1 MFALKYEIYARPLV
15 LLCYEESMDGRHCG
29 QFQLFFVEE
38 MPPWPFAWPSAG
50 VAIAGRMALNY
61 VVSQRGLFLPFCLS
75 WLLLPSLSHEIKRC
89 QSLCSM
95 KSRKPISSTIT
106 NRTNITMVKSLQRSL
121 EAKLASIEGMCNR
134 FLELSHFSASHLS
147 SSNSCSSLSDPVYS
161 DGEDDQN
168 EDSETELISAKI
180 NKKGTKRNKRKKDSD
195 KNDTSD
201 EPSSVIYLGHLPV
214 GFEEREI
221 TVFLNQFG
229 NVMRCRVS
237 RSKKTGR
244 SRGYA
249 FVEFVDH
256 DVAKV
261 VAETMSGYFLLEK
274 RLVCHILPQD
284 QVHELMFAKAKRI
297 ATKADIHKKARLEV
311 NKQRSTDALKGITA
325 KLVKREEMK
334 RKKLASLGIDYDFPG
349 YAAGAGVKSV
359 DDAEPASKRRRT
371 TSSDD
376 IEEEVASEK
385 KAPKSSKKKKK
396 KSKVESEK
404 ENVTNTPKK
413 GKDKPTEPLEE
424 AEEAPTTTSR
434 RSTRSKKAKKTP
446 KK

>member
-1 MFALKYEIYARPLV
+1 
-15 LLCYEESMDGRHCG
+15 
-29 QFQLFFVEE
+29 
-38 MPPWPFAWPSAG
+38 
-50 VAIAGRMALNY
+50 
-61 VVSQRGLFLPFCLS
+61 
-75 WLLLPSLSHEIKRC
+75 
-89 QSLCSM
+89 
-95 KSRKPISSTIT
+95 
-106 NRTNITMVKSLQRSL
+106 MVKSLQRSL
-121 EAKLASIEGMCNR
+121 EAKLASIE
-134 FLELSHFSASHLS
+134 
-147 SSNSCSSLSDPVYS
+147 DPVYS
-161 DGEDDQN
+161 DGEDAQN

-180 NKKGTKRNKRKKDSD
+180 NKKSTKRNKRKKDND

-349 YAAGAGVKSV
+349 YAAGAGEKPA
-359 DDAEPASKRRRT
+359 DDAEPSSKRRKT

-376 IEEEVASEK
+376 NEEEVASDK

-396 KSKVESEK
+396 KSNDAKVESEK

>member
-1 MFALKYEIYARPLV
+1 
-15 LLCYEESMDGRHCG
+15 
-29 QFQLFFVEE
+29 
-38 MPPWPFAWPSAG
+38 
-50 VAIAGRMALNY
+50 
-61 VVSQRGLFLPFCLS
+61 
-75 WLLLPSLSHEIKRC
+75 
-89 QSLCSM
+89 
-95 KSRKPISSTIT
+95 
-106 NRTNITMVKSLQRSL
+106 MVKSLQRSL
-121 EAKLASIEGMCNR
+121 EAKLASIE
-134 FLELSHFSASHLS
+134 
-147 SSNSCSSLSDPVYS
+147 DPVFS
-161 DGEDDQN
+161 DGENGQN
-168 EDSETELISAKI
+168 EDSETELISAKV
-180 NKKGTKRNKRKKDSD
+180 NKKNSKRNKRKKASD
-195 KNDTSD
+195 KNEASE

-284 QVHELMFAKAKRI
+284 QVHELMFTKAKSI

-334 RKKLASLGIDYDFPG
+334 RKKLAALGIDYDFPG
-349 YAAGAGVKSV
+349 YAAGVTST
-359 DDAEPASKRRRT
+359 DDAEPSSKRRRT
-371 TSSDD
+371 KSSD
-376 IEEEVASEK
+376 ETEKEMASEK

-396 KSKVESEK
+396 TEDAKVESEK
-404 ENVTNTPKK
+404 ENVTNKPKSK
-413 GKDKPTEPLEE
+413 GKPKALE
-424 AEEAPTTTSR
+424 AEESTTTTK
-434 RSTRSKKAKKTP
+434 RSAKSKKAKKTP

>member
-1 MFALKYEIYARPLV
+1 MLTYFASSF
-15 LLCYEESMDGRHCG
+15 LLSSDS
-29 QFQLFFVEE
+29 LFF
-38 MPPWPFAWPSAG
+38 
-50 VAIAGRMALNY
+50 L
-61 VVSQRGLFLPFCLS
+61 
-75 WLLLPSLSHEIKRC
+75 
-89 QSLCSM
+89 
-95 KSRKPISSTIT
+95 
-106 NRTNITMVKSLQRSL
+106 
-121 EAKLASIEGMCNR
+121 
-134 FLELSHFSASHLS
+134 
-147 SSNSCSSLSDPVYS
+147 DPVYS

-168 EDSETELISAKI
+168 EDNETELISSKS
-180 NKKGTKRNKRKKDSD
+180 NKKGVKRTNKRKNSND
-195 KNDTSD
+195 KINNSSD

-229 NVMRCRVS
+229 NVIRCRVS

-334 RKKLASLGIDYDFPG
+334 RKKLAALGIDYDFPG
-349 YAAGAGVKSV
+349 YAAGVGAKSA
-359 DDAEPASKRRRT
+359 DDAGPSSKRRRT
-371 TSSDD
+371 TSADD
-376 IEEEVASEK
+376 NDEEVASEK

-396 KSKVESEK
+396 AKVESEK
-404 ENVTNTPKK
+404 ENVTNTSKE
-413 GKDKPTEPLEE
+413 GEDKSTEELEE
-424 AEEAPTTTSR
+424 TEVVPTTIR
-434 RSTRSKKAKKTP
+434 RSTRTKKAKKTP